1 MIEYR
6 PFLNTD
12 PPLIVEIWNRQPPI
26 RSQVAM
32 VTPDLLEYHVFS
44 KQYFD
49 RAGMFLAIDNSGDKP
64 TPLGFVHAGFS
75 VNAKLDDLNHSIG
88 IICQLKTIESENQR
102 EVGSELLRLACKYLS
117 TRGATEVHVGSD
129 FPNAPFYLGL
139 YGGSRLPGVMAADK
153 ATISALLAAHFE
165 PRDKICVL
173 ERLLSGFRTI
183 VDRKQMGLRRQYVI
197 SADGDPVERS
207 WWESCTLGRSDRDR
221 FTVAS
226 KTSPAECG
234 TVSYWDLE
242 PMAGQWGSPAKGL
255 YDLAVSA
262 DLRRSGMA
270 TFLVGES
277 LRRLM
282 QNGVGLVEAQARQS
296 DEASMGVFH
305 KLGFQQV
312 AEGMLMRKSLVP

>member
-12 PPLIVEIWNRQPPI
+12 PPLVVEIWNRQPRI
-26 RSQVAM
+26 RSQVAR
-32 VTPDLLEYHVFS
+32 VTSNTLERHVFS

-49 RAGMFLAIDNSGDKP
+49 HQGMFLAIDKSGEQPK
-64 TPLGFVHAGFS
+64 PLGFVHASFS
-75 VNAKLDDLNHSIG
+75 VTDELNDINHSVG
-88 IICQLKTIESENQR
+88 IISQLKTIEHDRQG
-102 EVGSELLRLACKYLS
+102 EVAAELLRHACEYLS
-117 TRGATEVHVGSD
+117 NRGARKVHVGSE
-129 FPNAPFYLGL
+129 FPKAPFYLGL
-139 YGGSRLPGVMAADK
+139 YGGSRVPGVMATDK
-153 ATISALLAAHFE
+153 ATLNALLGAHFE
-165 PRDKICVL
+165 PQDKICVL
-173 ERLLSGFRTI
+173 ERPLNGFRTI
-183 VDRKQMGLRRQYVI
+183 VDRNQMKLRRQYVI

-207 WWESCTLGRSDRDR
+207 WWESCTLGGADRHR

-226 KTSPAECG
+226 KTSPEECG
-234 TVSYWDLE
+234 TVSYWDME
-242 PMAGQWGSPAKGL
+242 PMASQWGSPAKGL
-255 YDLAVSA
+255 YDLAVSP

-305 KLGFQQV
+305 RLGFQQV
-312 AEGMLMRKSLVP
+312 AEGMLMSKFLDR